1 MLPSAPRSMPSTKS
15 SKFLLSLSALLSLAS
30 LLAACEPAPACVY
43 GDRIECR
50 CGDAASSP
58 FGYQQCSEQRRFEG
72 PCRCDGVPQDS
83 APAPDASQTGPETG
97 TGEP

>member
-1 MLPSAPRSMPSTKS
+1 MHATKS
-15 SKFLLSLSALLSLAS
+15 SKSLLSVSALFSLAA
-30 LLAACEPAPACVY
+30 LLTACEPAPACVY

-50 CGDAASSP
+50 CGDAASGP

-83 APAPDASQTGPETG
+83 APAADASETGVETG